1 MKPTDEFDS
10 GTEETDKCKIKT
22 LQNLKDKATLISLP
36 NNWLV
41 WYCDNVTTFILSIL
55 REEYF
60 S

>member
-1 MKPTDEFDS
+1 MSLISE
-10 GTEETDKCKIKT
+10 TEETDKCKIKT
-22 LQNLKDKATLISLP
+22 LQNLKDEVTLISLP

-41 WYCDNVTTFILSIL
+41 WFCDNVTTFILSIL